1 MDVSAELGNH
11 HHSQLQNVSVTSS
24 EDPPPPLLAFTLL
37 SSPLAKKYNTK
48 QASRYVCIKKKYLK
62 NNDLT

>member
-11 HHSQLQNVSVTSS
+11 HHSQLQNVFVTPS
-24 EDPPPPLLAFTLL
+24 EDAPPLLAFTLL
-37 SSPLAKKYNTK
+37 SSPLAKEYNIK
-48 QASRYVCIKKKYLK
+48 EASRYVCIKKKYFK